1 MRTAEAPGP
10 LATLALGVRKRLTR
24 DWPPSLSA
32 VASWLT
38 AANSYAEFKDLVQ
51 AYLPQQAE
59 AIFSSEEPV
68 EMVTAFAQA
77 FQHSYFPLLGHV
89 IDGDCEGFED
99 IVTAI
104 PVRVEGFDYED
115 YHELP
120 DNRPGLVLSALLV
133 DFEAEMMGGEGIRIT
148 LLEKAQEWVQQDLLK
163 RTRAYDGEFL
173 GFALKK
179 HKRYRGLLC
188 FAAHLLHSTG
198 VYFLDATMDEL
209 YGAGCRAT
217 GPPNWEKETVE
228 GLAQEWKAA
237 QGLMEEEV
245 NFWTWLEKDPR
256 AHLEQ
261 VLGFLEGK
269 WKKWKKKPK
278 T

>member
-1 MRTAEAPGP
+1 
-10 LATLALGVRKRLTR
+10 LTR

-51 AYLPQQAE
+51 QYVPQQAE
-59 AIFSSEEPV
+59 AIYASEEPV

-77 FQHSYFPLLGHV
+77 FQQQYFPLLGHV

-104 PVRVEGFDYED
+104 PVRVQGWEYEE

-120 DNRPGLVLSALLV
+120 EDRQGIVLAALLV
-133 DFEAEMMGGEGIRIT
+133 DFEAEMGEEGIRIT
-148 LLEKAQEWVQQDLLK
+148 LLEKAQEWLPRDLLK

-179 HKRYRGLLC
+179 RYKGLLC
-188 FAAHLLHSTG
+188 FAAHLLHCTG
-198 VYFLDATMDEL
+198 LYFLDTPMDEI
-209 YGAGCRAT
+209 YGMGCRAT
-217 GPPNWEKETVE
+217 GPPNWEAETVSS
-228 GLAQEWKAA
+228 LAQEWKVA
-237 QGLMEEEV
+237 QDLMDEEEK
-245 NFWTWLEKDPR
+245 FWTWLEKDPKAR
-256 AHLEQ
+256 LAE
-261 VLGFLEGK
+261 VVAFLEEK
-269 WKKWKKKPK
+269 WQQWSKKKPK
-278 T
+278 KH